1 MLWKTSRKKATTGI
15 RVVENNSYQN
25 SEDPDQVAAEKAT
38 ANTASSTPSST
49 PTTQSE
55 DPELA
60 RRKEIEQ
67 EALDKET
74 DEHYNKLFKKH
85 PKDSDKQPRAPG
97 LADEL
102 GIEDIYQPLVGGH
115 GKLFCAAGRDAPLV
129 VFEDD
134 FLVLHPAQKP
144 LMDDDAACEE
154 MQVQINER
162 GLLLNELGEV
172 KKITAAKYR
181 GRPIYISGEQ
191 RDNTYKHYVLAEDF
205 DGTLHFIFDQDK
217 EGERITADE
226 AYRMRNATFNG
237 ELSKFRQLRST
248 LDEGDESFSPDY
260 NENGPDDVSSAEVG

>member
-1 MLWKTSRKKATTGI
+1 M
-15 RVVENNSYQN
+15 VENNSYPN
-25 SEDPDQVAAEKAT
+25 SEDPDQVAAEQVAAEQAAAT
-38 ANTASSTPSST
+38 TASNT

-55 DPELA
+55 DPELV
-60 RRKEIEQ
+60 RQRDLEQ
-67 EALDKET
+67 EAQDKET

-85 PKDSDKQPRAPG
+85 SKDSDKPQRTPG

-144 LMDDDAACEE
+144 LMEDDAGVEE
-154 MQVQINER
+154 MQVQVNER

-191 RDNTYKHYVLAEDF
+191 RENTYKHYVLAEDF
-205 DGTLHFIFDQDK
+205 DGTLHFIFDEDK

-237 ELSKFRQLRST
+237 ELSKFSQLRST
-248 LDEGDESFSPDY
+248 LDEGDESFSPDNY
-260 NENGPDDVSSAEVG
+260 ENGPDDVSSAEIG